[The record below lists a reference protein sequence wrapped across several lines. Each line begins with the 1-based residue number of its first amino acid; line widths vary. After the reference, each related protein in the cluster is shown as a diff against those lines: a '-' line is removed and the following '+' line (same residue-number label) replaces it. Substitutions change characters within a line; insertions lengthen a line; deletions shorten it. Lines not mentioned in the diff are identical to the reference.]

1 MASLPAMCMS
11 HVAGFHQQFHLFLA
25 EAQLHSPEC
34 HGGVA
39 GAPNMLLTLCE
50 VVLAG
55 NLLEKGDSMEE
66 QPTKPWDRAPTR
78 AGINKPCGLGQA
90 VCARL
95 PLVAFAVN
103 LRSSASLPESPT
115 HWSWK
120 LLSTPVP
127 ADCNTGLFFRHELAA
142 LEETK

>member
-25 EAQLHSPEC
+25 EAKLHSPER

-66 QPTKPWDRAPTR
+66 QPTKPWSPSRYQQALWPGTSSVCTPSTR
-78 AGINKPCGLGQA
+78 RVRSQSALFGQLARKSHSLELEASFHACAG
-90 VCARL
+90 RL
-95 PLVAFAVN
+95 QDWPL
-103 LRSSASLPESPT
+103 L
-115 HWSWK
+115 
-120 LLSTPVP
+120 
-127 ADCNTGLFFRHELAA
+127 
-142 LEETK
+142 